1 MKGSMWIDG
10 EYFIS
15 PVALQKIERQIAA
28 TKVIVEMAE
37 KTAELL
43 KKKVPRFGILA
54 ILETYKVRH
63 ALIVSQ
69 PLFPYPGGLIVTP
82 CKRDAVDKLVIK

>member
-1 MKGSMWIDG
+1 MIWIDG

-15 PVALQKIERQIAA
+15 PVSLRKMEKQIAVTQA
-28 TKVIVEMAE
+28 IIEMAE
-37 KTAELL
+37 KTTELL
-43 KKKVPRFGILA
+43 KNGVPLFGILA
-54 ILETYKVRH
+54 ILETYKIRN
-63 ALIVSQ
+63 ALIASQ